1 MTPVFQIIPA
11 KPWHCGAMVRRLR
24 IEHRIAVARLGLNS
38 HQELFDRFGQST
50 VRRALLIDGRIEALG
65 GVTGSALSGEG
76 YVWLALSARAARYPL
91 ALMHRVR
98 EQLDLVMQ
106 TRSVLVTTVLD
117 GDEAA
122 KRFAVFLGFVPAG
135 DEAAQPAASRAGRR
149 VLAARLERDPDTRV
163 AIGSGAAVALA
174 YRSEQQMEMA

>member
-24 IEHRIAVARLGLNS
+24 IEQRIATARLGLDS
-38 HQELFDRFGQST
+38 HRELFDRFGAST
-50 VRRALLIDGRIEALG
+50 YRRALLINGRLEALG

-76 YVWLALSARAARYPL
+76 YVWLALSARAARYPY
-91 ALMHRVR
+91 ALVR
-98 EQLDLVMQ
+98 EARRQLDLVMQ

-122 KRFAVFLGFVPAG
+122 RRFAVFLGFVLAG
-135 DEAAQPAASRAGRR
+135 DETAQPAASRAGRR
-149 VLAARLERDPDTRV
+149 VLAARLGRDPDTRV
-163 AIGSGAAVALA
+163 TIGSGAAVALA
-174 YRSEQQMEMA
+174 YRAETMEMA

>member
-1 MTPVFQIIPA
+1 MTPAFQIIPA

-24 IEHRIAVARLGLNS
+24 IEQRVAVARLGVDS
-38 HQELFDRFGQST
+38 HRELFERFGQST
-50 VRRALLIDGRIEALG
+50 VRRALLIDDRLEALG

-76 YVWLALSARAARYPL
+76 YVWLALSARAARFPL
-91 ALMHRVR
+91 ALLRIVR
-98 EQLDLVMQ
+98 AQLDLVMQ

-122 KRFAVFLGFVPAG
+122 KRFAIFLGFVPAG
-135 DEAAQPAASRAGRR
+135 DEMAQPAASRAGRR
-149 VLAARLERDPDTRV
+149 VLGARLAQDPDTRV
-163 AIGSGAAVALA
+163 ALGSGAAIALA